1 MFKVEKNI
9 LDWVERNLMGIT
21 AVVGTIFSIWI
32 RYMFRDIVSGD
43 YRAFLE
49 GWYDQIYA
57 GGGIKSLDTQ
67 VGNYN
72 FLYQFCIA
80 VMTYIP
86 IKSLYAYKILS
97 VIFDLLLAVTTAR
110 MAGLLCEEHRKG
122 SMIAAYF
129 MVLFSPIT
137 TINSSA
143 WAQCDSI
150 YVFWA
155 VAALYGLLKER
166 YVIALLC
173 LGMSFAFKLQAV
185 FILPFFLFVYF
196 AGKKFSII
204 QFLLVPG
211 AMLATELPILCYNRS
226 IFEIMEVYLGQTNT
240 YTSVSMN
247 YPSFWTILF
256 DAGSSAFYEAHKPAA
271 MLLTVVILA
280 ALMIWWIERKIVL
293 NSKNLVYMAFL
304 CVYTCVLFLPQM
316 HERYGYLY
324 EILAI
329 LLVLVNK
336 KTIKLMIPL
345 YMITLITYGHY
356 LFGLSYGVNV
366 YMGIA
371 NTVIWFGY
379 IGEFETE
386 GLSGKINT

>member
-1 MFKVEKNI
+1 M
-9 LDWVERNLMGIT
+9 
-21 AVVGTIFSIWI
+21 
-32 RYMFRDIVSGD
+32 
-43 YRAFLE
+43 
-49 GWYDQIYA
+49 
-57 GGGIKSLDTQ
+57 
-67 VGNYN
+67 
-72 FLYQFCIA
+72 
-80 VMTYIP
+80 MT
-86 IKSLYAYKILS
+86 
-97 VIFDLLLAVTTAR
+97 
-110 MAGLLCEEHRKG
+110 
-122 SMIAAYF
+122 AYF

-137 TINSSA
+137 ILNSSA

-166 YVIALLC
+166 YAIALLC

-211 AMLATELPILCYNRS
+211 AMLATELPILCYDRS
-226 IFEIMEVYLGQTNT
+226 IFEIIEVYLGQTNT

-247 YPSFWTILF
+247 YPSFWTIFL
-256 DAGSSAFYEAHKPAA
+256 DAGNSAFYEAHKPAA

-280 ALMIWWIERKIVL
+280 ALMLWWIERKIAL
-293 NSKNLVYMAFL
+293 KRQNLVYMAFL
-304 CVYTCVLFLPQM
+304 CAYACVLFLPQM

-329 LLVLVNK
+329 LLALVNK

-379 IGEFETE
+379 IGEFARGNGREAP
-386 GLSGKINT
+386 SK